1 MGITITQPKSGQTVR
16 LGETVEFAGTVAL
29 GTRSVELVADGTFEF
44 PPVTLENNRTWFVGN
59 RFNAVGTREITARAL
74 DRDGIQ
80 IGDARVEIV
89 VVEPQPVEPMARAH
103 AFGDLVPIPA
113 NINKGVS
120 AAKQKTM
127 LEIFGRPCSLS
138 ADCTAVTNA
147 KVKALLETA
156 DVGPFK
162 VTGIKP
168 VVEALTRIFARVKK
182 DEPELFKAVGTA
194 GVLCCRRVRRPPG
207 QSPSPNFSNHS
218 WGTAIDLTI
227 KGRLDPR
234 GDGRTQFG
242 ILLLA
247 PYFNEERFFWGAGFK
262 GASEDAM
269 HFEASDELVRDWQN
283 DGVLG

>member
-1 MGITITQPKSGQTVR
+1 MGITITQPTSGQKVR
-16 LGETVEFAGTVAL
+16 LGEAVEFAGTVAL
-29 GTRSVELVADGTFEF
+29 GTRRVELVADGFEF
-44 PPVTLENNRTWFVGN
+44 PPVTLEKDRTWFVGN

-74 DRDGIQ
+74 DANGTQ
-80 IGDARVEIV
+80 IGDAEVRIV
-89 VVEPQPVEPMARAH
+89 VVAPEEAGPKPVVH
-103 AFGDLVPIPA
+103 GFGDLVPIPA

-147 KVKALLETA
+147 KVKALLKTA
-156 DVGPFK
+156 SVGPFK

-182 DEPELFKAVGTA
+182 DEPELFEAVGTA

-207 QSPSPNFSNHS
+207 QNPSPNFSNHS

-234 GDGRTQFG
+234 GDGSTQFG

-269 HFEASDELVRDWQN
+269 HFEASDELIRAWQD
-283 DGVLG
+283 DGLLG

>member
-1 MGITITQPKSGQTVR
+1 MGITINQPESGQKVR
-16 LGETVEFAGTVAL
+16 LGAAVEFSGTVAL
-29 GTRSVELVADGTFEF
+29 GTRSVELVADDQFEF
-44 PPVTLENNRTWFVGN
+44 PPVTLDGRKWFVGN
-59 RFNAVGTREITARAL
+59 RFNAVGTREVTARAL
-74 DRDGIQ
+74 DANGTQ

-89 VVEPQPVEPMARAH
+89 VVAPEEAGPPPPMRG
-103 AFGDLVPIPA
+103 FGDLVPIPA

-127 LEIFGRPCSLS
+127 LEIFGRPCPLS
-138 ADCTAVTNA
+138 ADCTSVTNA
-147 KVKALLETA
+147 KVKALLRTA
-156 DVGPFK
+156 DVGPFN

-168 VVEALTRIFARVKK
+168 VVDALTRIFARVRK
-182 DEPELFKAVGTA
+182 DEPELYKAVGTA

-207 QSPSPNFSNHS
+207 KAPSPNFSNHS

-234 GDGRTQFG
+234 GDGSTQFG

-247 PYFNEERFFWGAGFK
+247 PYFNEERFFWGAGFR
-262 GASEDAM
+262 GDSEDAM
-269 HFEASDELVRDWQN
+269 HFEASDELIRAWER